1 MSEAVSDNV
10 PAVVPDTPFM
20 HDLIG
25 QWRAQDAHGNWDKKS
40 NAELMQPYV
49 LSPEKRRTIPIMAN
63 PDPQTLWRLELFYAA
78 VGIAIERQ
86 TGIMASPV
94 IKLHSE
100 GFGRVI
106 LIAGR
111 LVVVSKHVR
120 DVHRFGFPSLEKLSE
135 AGTVLVDE
143 AVALI
148 ARYRSVAEES

>member
-1 MSEAVSDNV
+1 MSD
-10 PAVVPDTPFM
+10 PASATVLPAVPDTPFM
-20 HDLIG
+20 RDLIA

-40 NAELMQPYV
+40 HAELLQPYV

-78 VGIAIERQ
+78 VGIAIERH
-86 TGIMASPV
+86 TGIMASPL

-120 DVHRFGFPSLEKLSE
+120 DVHRFGFTSLDKLSE
-135 AGTVLVDE
+135 AGSALVDE

-148 ARYRSVAEES
+148 GRYRAVAEES